1 MCRKVGYICCVSM
14 IVGGIPF
21 PFVPPSGFFNNALYT
36 LSAPLTMRAFGIF
49 MFRSKK
55 HLHHNGNFGRCPLC
69 RSDGYICCVSM
80 IVGGIPFPFVP
91 PSGFF
96 NNALYTL
103 SAPLTMRAFG
113 IFMFRSKK
121 HLHHNGNF
129 GRCPLCRSDG
139 YICCVSMI
147 VGGIPFSFVPASSVF
162 YITLCTACLLH

>member
-1 MCRKVGYICCVSM
+1 MCRKDGYICCVSM

-21 PFVPPSGFFNNALYT
+21 PFVSASCFFDNAVYN
-36 LSAPLTMRAFGIF
+36 LSAPLTTNAFGIF

-129 GRCPLCRSDG
+129 GRCPLCRKDG
-139 YICCVSMI
+139 DICCVSK
-147 VGGIPFSFVPASSVF
+147 VV
-162 YITLCTACLLH
+162 C